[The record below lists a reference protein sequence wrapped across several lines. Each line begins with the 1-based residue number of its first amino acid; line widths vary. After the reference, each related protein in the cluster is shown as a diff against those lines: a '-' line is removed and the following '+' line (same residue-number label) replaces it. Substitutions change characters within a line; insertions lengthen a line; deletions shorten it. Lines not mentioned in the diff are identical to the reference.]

1 MYYVA
6 KMYTHMLPSI
16 VECFENEEHA
26 DIFAKVMTASK
37 GTPYVVLKELPII
50 LECKKA

>member
-6 KMYTHMLPSI
+6 KVYTHMHPSI

-26 DIFAKVMTASK
+26 NVFAKVMTESK
-37 GTPYVVLKELPII
+37 GTQYVVLKKLPII
-50 LECKKA
+50 LEQKHA